1 MTPSNRS
8 STTVSPACPTD
19 HALAYWR
26 RFWLALAALWLT
38 VVNIAFVVI
47 SIKRDVHLPLSE
59 WLQKTLLL
67 LNLR

>member
-1 MTPSNRS
+1 
-8 STTVSPACPTD
+8 
-19 HALAYWR
+19 
-26 RFWLALAALWLT
+26 LAALWLT